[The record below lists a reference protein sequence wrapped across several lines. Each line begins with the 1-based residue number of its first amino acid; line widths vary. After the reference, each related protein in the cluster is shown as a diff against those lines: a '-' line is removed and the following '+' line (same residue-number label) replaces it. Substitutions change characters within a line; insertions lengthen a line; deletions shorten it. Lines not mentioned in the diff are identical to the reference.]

1 MARVPAALLFC
12 GLLAGIP
19 GSAVAQ
25 SNAAANWPTK
35 PIRAIV
41 PIAPGTGADVVFR
54 LVFHELSERLGQQ
67 IVVENRGGAGGTI
80 GSAVVAKADPDGYT
94 ILAQSTSHTIAPAI
108 YPNMSYDVT
117 RDFIAVVPLGKT
129 PTALIVAPSKGIK
142 TVQQLVAEAKAKP
155 GELTFASAGVGS
167 TTHLTAERFLLS
179 AGIKAIHVPFRGGG
193 FRPEVASG
201 RVDFAFSPIAV
212 AVPDVRDGRLL
223 ALAVSARDRASGL
236 PEVPTLG
243 EAGVANAEYA
253 LWLGVF
259 VPANTTHAI
268 VERLHD
274 ESVKAL
280 QSPGLRQR
288 LAGLDVEPMAMTTA
302 EFDAFIKAEVA
313 AQGALAKAVGL
324 KPN

>member
-1 MARVPAALLFC
+1 
-12 GLLAGIP
+12 
-19 GSAVAQ
+19 
-25 SNAAANWPTK
+25 
-35 PIRAIV
+35 
-41 PIAPGTGADVVFR
+41 
-54 LVFHELSERLGQQ
+54 
-67 IVVENRGGAGGTI
+67 
-80 GSAVVAKADPDGYT
+80 
-94 ILAQSTSHTIAPAI
+94 
-108 YPNMSYDVT
+108 
-117 RDFIAVVPLGKT
+117 
-129 PTALIVAPSKGIK
+129 
-142 TVQQLVAEAKAKP
+142 VQQLVAEAKAKP

-212 AVPDVRDGRLL
+212 VVPDVRDGRLL